1 MRLIHDLYS
10 TPRRYYHTIGHAR
23 DVAYLSETWA
33 INLKFTTAEVV
44 TCFVA
49 GMWHDAV
56 YKVGELDNEE
66 LSAQALLEL
75 HPHMQVAADI
85 IRKTTIMDHLSPNIT
100 FENDPLTA
108 VVLDADLRSL
118 ADEYDVFVRHQ
129 VNIAKEHGLSKITA
143 QHCKFLTQFLVKDK
157 IYRTPT
163 AAHLEE
169 LARENIN
176 RLNEEFGNEE

>member
-23 DVAYLSETWA
+23 DVAYCSQNWAFDSNLSTQE
-33 INLKFTTAEVV
+33 ILY
-44 TCFVA
+44 CFVA

-108 VVLDADLRSL
+108 IVLDADLRSL
-118 ADEYDVFVRHQ
+118 ADEYDDFVRHQ

-143 QHCKFLTQFLVKDK
+143 QHCKFLTQFLVKDN
-157 IYRTPT
+157 IYRTPA